1 MGGGTT
7 MRPSPKGY
15 SPNVMGL
22 ASLGQRIGIFCDS
35 LYSVLLFNA
44 ILGLYLLRRALS
56 RPQVESIPSLQRA
69 LAACPRVTNGR
80 LGPPGAVK
88 RPSCFPQ

>member
-1 MGGGTT
+1 

-15 SPNVMGL
+15 SPNVMRL

-44 ILGLYLLRRALS
+44 ILGLYLLGRALS
-56 RPQVESIPSLQRA
+56 RPHVKSILSLQRA
-69 LAACPRVTNGR
+69 LAACPRATHGR
-80 LGPPGAVK
+80 PGPPARGG
-88 RPSCFPQ
+88 

>member
-1 MGGGTT
+1 MT

-44 ILGLYLLRRALS
+44 ILGLDFLGLALS
-56 RPQVESIPSLQRA
+56 WPQVDPADPFLSH
-69 LAACPRVTNGR
+69 T
-80 LGPPGAVK
+80 PGAPADVACATCTHSQAGGLFSPG
-88 RPSCFPQ
+88 R